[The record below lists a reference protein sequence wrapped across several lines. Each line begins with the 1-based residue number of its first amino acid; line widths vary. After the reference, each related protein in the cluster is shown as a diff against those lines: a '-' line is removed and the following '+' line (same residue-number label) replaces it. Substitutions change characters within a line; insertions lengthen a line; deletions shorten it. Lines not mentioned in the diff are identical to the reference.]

1 MTLPSLF
8 ASHGGFGLNLNVF
21 ETNIVNLAIVIFGL
35 YKFLPNFLGGI
46 LERRRAII
54 LADLKDAEDRLATAT
69 SALAQAQTDLAD
81 AQLKAEQI
89 RADGKARAEAI
100 RLDSEKR
107 TVEEWPVSSRV
118 PLPISTLRPHASV
131 PSCAAKLPAS
141 PLRKP
146 WPACPAS
153 SVTTPRLSW
162 SISPSKP
169 WGMPDA
175 PAQHHHHPLRRSL
188 PAGG

>member
-54 LADLKDAEDRLATAT
+54 LADLKDAEERLATAT
-69 SALAQAQTDLAD
+69 SSLAQAQKDLAD
-81 AQLKAEQI
+81 AQQKAEQI

-100 RLDSEKR
+100 RLESEKR
-107 TVEEWPVSSRV
+107 TVDEMARVKQGAAADLSAEASRV
-118 PLPISTLRPHASV
+118 SNLLRREAAQLAIEKALASLPGKLDAD
-131 PSCAAKLPAS
+131 AQAKL
-141 PLRKP
+141 
-146 WPACPAS
+146 
-153 SVTTPRLSW
+153 VNQ
-162 SISPSKP
+162 SIKTL
-169 WGMPDA
+169 GNV
-175 PAQHHHHPLRRSL
+175 
-188 PAGG
+188 

>member
-54 LADLKDAEDRLATAT
+54 LADLKDAEERLATAT

-107 TVEEWPVSSRV
+107 TVEEMARVKQGAVADLNAEASRV
-118 PLPISTLRPHASV
+118 S
-131 PSCAAKLPAS
+131 
-141 PLRKP
+141 
-146 WPACPAS
+146 
-153 SVTTPRLSW
+153 
-162 SISPSKP
+162 
-169 WGMPDA
+169 
-175 PAQHHHHPLRRSL
+175 AQLRREAARLAIEKALASL
-188 PAGG
+188 PGKLSDDAQAQLVNQSIQTLGNA